1 MKKYEI
7 RITNHAEKDLKEIFQ
22 YIGFEFGSIDT
33 AIKQIKRIQKAID
46 SSDIYPESHKVY
58 EHNLTEIK
66 NLREIKVDNY
76 YVFYV
81 VDKIKQ
87 EVDILR
93 VIYEKRDMK
102 KQLMY

>member
-7 RITNHAEKDLKEIFQ
+7 RITNHAEKDLKQIFQ
-22 YIGFEFGSIDT
+22 YIGFQFGSIDT

-46 SSDIYPESHKVY
+46 SLDIYPESHKVY
-58 EHNLTEIK
+58 EHNLIK
-66 NLREIKVDNY
+66 TKKLKLIKVDNY
-76 YVFYV
+76 CVFYV
-81 VDKIKQ
+81 VDKSKL

>member
-46 SSDIYPESHKVY
+46 SLDIYPESHKVY

-66 NLREIKVDNY
+66 NLRVIKVDNY
-76 YVFYV
+76 CVFYV
-81 VDKIKQ
+81 VDKIKL